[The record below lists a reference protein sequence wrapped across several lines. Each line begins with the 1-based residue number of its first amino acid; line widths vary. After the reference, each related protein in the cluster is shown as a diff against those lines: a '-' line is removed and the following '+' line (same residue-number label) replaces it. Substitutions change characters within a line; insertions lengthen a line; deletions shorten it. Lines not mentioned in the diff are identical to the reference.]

1 MERIQASEGH
11 LHLLLGEHKQR
22 LRHEKEEK
30 AGHQEEKKARH
41 RERERDRAIGL
52 KCCQVETEGE
62 DQFKEL

>member
-1 MERIQASEGH
+1 

-30 AGHQEEKKARH
+30 VGHQEEKKARH
-41 RERERDRAIGL
+41 RERERERERAIRL
-52 KCCQVETEGE
+52 KCCQVKTEGE